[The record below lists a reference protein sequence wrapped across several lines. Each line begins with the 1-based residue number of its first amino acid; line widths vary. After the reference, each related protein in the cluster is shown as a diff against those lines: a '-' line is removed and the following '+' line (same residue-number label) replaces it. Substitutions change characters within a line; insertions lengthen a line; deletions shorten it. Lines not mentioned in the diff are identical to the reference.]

1 MKKSRLERLK
11 KHSFICK
18 IMSRLK
24 GTSFLLKLQRIEFLL
39 SSIEAQRA
47 KLLNEYNEL
56 VFENLDLFDQI
67 DKMQYPALFKKKS

>member
-1 MKKSRLERLK
+1 
-11 KHSFICK
+11 
-18 IMSRLK
+18 MSRLK